1 MKKSTMTIALAAALL
16 SISVAQ
22 ASEFSGGWIGGKV
35 GSSRSD
41 VAGAGTALFPS
52 VSATS
57 ANTYG
62 LEAGYNWDVNSFL
75 LGVDGFA
82 DFNQKATHATVPAG
96 FVNYG
101 SDVYG
106 ADFKLGLPSGN
117 WLPYAKLGYGHSRGT
132 GGLVGSA
139 NGAHLGLGVEYK
151 FASHWSVAGEFTT
164 ISGKSN
170 GQKLTNKNFTIG
182 VNYYFDSP
190 YVAPAAVAAPAPA
203 PAPAVV
209 KEEAKPVAVTPQPV
223 QRKAVFA
230 ADSSADSLFDFGKAD
245 VKPSGKAAIDKFT
258 TGLRGAD
265 FEVIKVTG
273 HTDRIGSHAYNMKL
287 STRRAE
293 AVKAYMVESAGI
305 PAGKIE
311 ATGVDG
317 SYPVTKPGECKGNKK
332 TKKLIA
338 CLAPDRRVEVEVAA
352 TRTSK

>member
-22 ASEFSGGWIGGKV
+22 ASEFSGGWIGAKV
-35 GSSRSD
+35 GSNRSD
-41 VAGAGTALFPS
+41 VAGAGTAAVPS
-52 VSATS
+52 YNAKS

-62 LEAGYNWDVNSFL
+62 IEAGYNWDVSSFL
-75 LGVDGFA
+75 LGIDGFA
-82 DFNQKATHATVPAG
+82 DFNQKATHNRVPAAL
-96 FVNYG
+96 VNYG

-106 ADFKLGLPSGN
+106 LDAKLGLPSGN
-117 WLPYAKLGYGHSRGT
+117 WLPYAKLGYGSARAKGGVLTGT
-132 GGLVGSA
+132 YS
-139 NGAHLGLGVEYK
+139 GAHLGLGVEYK
-151 FASHWSVAGEFTT
+151 FASHWSVAGEYTT
-164 ISGKSN
+164 GSGKNN
-170 GQKLTNKNFTIG
+170 GAKLTNNNLTIG

-190 YVAPAAVAAPAPA
+190 YVAPAAAVAAPVVAKEVVAPA
-203 PAPAVV
+203 P
-209 KEEAKPVAVTPQPV
+209 VAAAPQPA

-230 ADSSADSLFDFGKAD
+230 ADSSADSLFDFGKAV

-258 TGLRGAD
+258 ADLKGAD

-273 HTDRIGSHAYNMKL
+273 HTDRIGSKAFNLKL

-305 PAGKIE
+305 PAGKID
-311 ATGVDG
+311 AKGVDG
-317 SYPVTKPGECKGNKK
+317 SNPVTKSGECKGKKK

-338 CLAPDRRVEVEVAA
+338 CLAPDRRVEVEVTA